1 VYIPVLR
8 LCSTDISRE
17 KRTNLCSP
25 GQLTRDYIGNSI
37 FTCHISNYSDYVQVV
52 VVEDDRIE
60 YNESTRDLS
69 FGCEAHAQDRSQATC
84 TVGISSSL
92 HSGKRDYQLC
102 AGYNFTTSQ
111 LHCSDRITV
120 IPGNSQRVALGVLAE
135 VTLIVLLVA
144 VLMVLY
150 IRVTAVGP
158 REDRTKAPSE
168 DFGLFKQGGAFH
180 DHMEGRVP
188 GSSPKLAECDHGSV
202 GTRVNSPK
210 TASAPSGE
218 FCMP

>member
-102 AGYNFTTSQ
+102 AGYNDSVVHTTP
-111 LHCSDRITV
+111 LRCSDTITV
-120 IPGNSQRVALGVLAE
+120 TFSGTSNTQSLTIG
-135 VTLIVLLVA
+135 LIAGASVVFMLLLLVPLFICVVRHRRSSAASSSATLA
-144 VLMVLY
+144 VSDATRPLLHPSDDLTLQRDGATAGPSVK
-150 IRVTAVGP
+150 VTSP
-158 REDRTKAPSE
+158 RKPTT
-168 DFGLFKQGGAFH
+168 
-180 DHMEGRVP
+180 P
-188 GSSPKLAECDHGSV
+188 GTHYHI
-202 GTRVNSPK
+202 
-210 TASAPSGE
+210 
-218 FCMP
+218 

>member
-1 VYIPVLR
+1 MYIPVLR

-25 GQLTRDYIGNSI
+25 GQLTRDYKGNSI
-37 FTCHISNYSDYVQVV
+37 FTCHNISNYSDYVQVV
-52 VVEDDRIE
+52 VVEDNRIE

-69 FGCEAHAQDRSQATC
+69 FGCEAHTQDRSQVTC

-120 IPGNSQRVALGVLAE
+120 IPG
-135 VTLIVLLVA
+135 
-144 VLMVLY
+144 
-150 IRVTAVGP
+150 
-158 REDRTKAPSE
+158 
-168 DFGLFKQGGAFH
+168 
-180 DHMEGRVP
+180 
-188 GSSPKLAECDHGSV
+188 
-202 GTRVNSPK
+202 K
-210 TASAPSGE
+210 TFP
-218 FCMP
+218 